1 MPTTE
6 IYPRR
11 NLGRGEQWGREVER
25 RTGLV
30 DLAIGMRDETFAGAG
45 RFIASSAKDIADQ
58 AQASLD
64 AYQLIPIPVNLS
76 TYTSAVAVGPA
87 WSTVATLT
95 AALDESMSFA
105 DLVVIGDAQFDEVR
119 QGGGGG
125 TAQFI
130 WPFPLEYTTDEYGP
144 RPGIGDGFHKG
155 LDFAGGPASAGSPV
169 PATANGT
176 VIARAYQE
184 ERGNYVILD
193 HGDIDGN
200 NVQTWYY
207 HFESPAPVSVDQAVT
222 QGQTIGYVGN
232 TGLSYGAHLHYE
244 TRINGE
250 HLNPR
255 AFMDLYG
262 GDGGTT
268 PGPVQDIYG
277 RLVIGGQISQEERY
291 PAMVGGTPNTGRQWT
306 KVVSGGT
313 FPVTGSS
320 ITAQL
325 QLRSSIQPVVIT
337 NTPFASIT
345 ILGSIRA

>member
-1 MPTTE
+1 MTDVF
-6 IYPRR
+6 PRR
-11 NLGRGEQWGREVER
+11 NLGKAEQWGREVER
-25 RTGLV
+25 RTRLIDRTVNVRSGT
-30 DLAIGMRDETFAGAG
+30 ISGAE
-45 RFIASSAKDIADQ
+45 RYIPATAKTISDQ
-58 AQASLD
+58 IED
-64 AYQLIPIPVNLS
+64 TREAYRRIPIPVNLS
-76 TYTSAVAVGPA
+76 THTNSMAVGPA
-87 WSTVATLT
+87 WSTVASLNVTLNE
-95 AALDESMSFA
+95 DMSFA

-125 TAQFI
+125 PAQFI

-155 LDFAGGPASAGSPV
+155 LDFAGGPASAGKPI

-193 HGDIDGN
+193 HGERDGN
-200 NVQTWYY
+200 NLQTRYY
-207 HFESPAPVSVDQAVT
+207 HMNAPAPVSVGQSVT

-232 TGLSYGAHLHYE
+232 TGLSFGAHLHYE
-244 TRINGE
+244 TRINGD

-262 GDGGTT
+262 GATSSE
-268 PGPVQDIYG
+268 PGPVQDIFG
-277 RLVIGGQISQEERY
+277 RLIVGGVVSQEERY
-291 PAMVGGTPNTGRQWT
+291 PAMVGGTPLTGRQWT
-306 KVVSGGT
+306 KVISGGT

-320 ITAQL
+320 ITVQL
-325 QLRSSIQPVVIT
+325 QLRSSLQPVVIT

-345 ILGSIRA
+345 VLGAIRA